1 MKYYK
6 ILIVII
12 YFGSCQSIETTK
24 PEINYVIKEN
34 QKLIQQLEQP
44 NDVKKEIIDN
54 SEINLFDNQK
64 EIIKRQLEKNNEI
77 IKSLY
82 QEIEKKDQTIQ
93 KLINKNEQLEKN
105 KYSFINKIKLFFIG
119 FITGMIFLFLSKLLL
134 NVLKIYYGIRF

>member
-6 ILIVII
+6 ILIAII

-77 IKSLY
+77 IKLLY
-82 QEIEKKDQTIQ
+82 KEIEQKDQTIIE
-93 KLINKNEQLEKN
+93 LNKKIQSLNQN
-105 KYSFINKIKLFFIG
+105 KYTFFDKVKLFFVG
-119 FITGMIFLFLSKLLL
+119 FITGIIFLFLSKLIINIIKL
-134 NVLKIYYGIRF
+134 YYLRI